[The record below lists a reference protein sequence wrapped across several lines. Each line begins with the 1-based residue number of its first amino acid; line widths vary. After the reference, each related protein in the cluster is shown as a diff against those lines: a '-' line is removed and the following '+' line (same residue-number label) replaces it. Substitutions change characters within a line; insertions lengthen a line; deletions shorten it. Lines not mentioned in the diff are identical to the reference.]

1 MSFVLDAS
9 IALSWCFADESTPTT
24 TALLERLET
33 ETAFVPQLWFLEVGN
48 ILIGASRKKRI
59 SQAKIAEFLDLLSN
73 LNIQTDHETAV
84 RGFHEILSL
93 AQSEYLTTY
102 DSAYLELA
110 MRLGIP
116 LASKDMELRKAAK
129 RLGVE
134 LL

>member
-93 AQSEYLTTY
+93 AQSEHLTTY